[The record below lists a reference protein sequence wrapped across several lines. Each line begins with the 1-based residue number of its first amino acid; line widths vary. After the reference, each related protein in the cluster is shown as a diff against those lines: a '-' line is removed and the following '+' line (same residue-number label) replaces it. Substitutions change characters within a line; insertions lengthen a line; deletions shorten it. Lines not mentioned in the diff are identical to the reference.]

1 MLGICARLCTKDYM
15 QLRQDL
21 DREDG
26 RRNGFRLPRWQGSSH
41 GRHRL
46 VWILAAWARRRTRSP
61 FPQLPALTSAAT
73 GAAQSLLEARNS
85 LRGRKAVLLKEQL
98 LSPGLCVSGYSR
110 RAVHG
115 SVRRN
120 ASAPRAGAERYLAI
134 PELTYG
140 RRIWFAQP
148 RRTPYLA
155 RQRCRGISASTSTYG
170 DGAPCRFGGGGGCT
184 KSRSRRHTHND
195 FTQLLAAWMRKT
207 LLLHVWLIR
216 VLALERK
223 KLQ

>member
-1 MLGICARLCTKDYM
+1 M

-26 RRNGFRLPRWQGSSH
+26 RRNGFRLPRWQGPSH
-41 GRHRL
+41 DRRRL

-61 FPQLPALTSAAT
+61 FPQLPTLTSAAT

-85 LRGRKAVLLKEQL
+85 LSGRKAVLLKEQL
-98 LSPGLCVSGYSR
+98 LLPGLCVSGYSR
-110 RAVHG
+110 RAVHE

-120 ASAPRAGAERYLAI
+120 ASAPRVGAERYLAI
-134 PELTYG
+134 PELACG
-140 RRIWFAQP
+140 RQIWFAQP

-170 DGAPCRFGGGGGCT
+170 DGAPL
-184 KSRSRRHTHND
+184 SVRRGAEVAQREDRGDTHA
-195 FTQLLAAWMRKT
+195 Q
-207 LLLHVWLIR
+207 
-216 VLALERK
+216 
-223 KLQ
+223 

>member
-1 MLGICARLCTKDYM
+1 MLGTCARLCTKDYM

-26 RRNGFRLPRWQGSSH
+26 RRNGFRPLRWQGPSH
-41 GRHRL
+41 GRRRL

-85 LRGRKAVLLKEQL
+85 LSGRKAVLLKEQL
-98 LSPGLCVSGYSR
+98 LLPGLCVSGYSR
-110 RAVHG
+110 RAVRE
-115 SVRRN
+115 SMRRN
-120 ASAPRAGAERYLAI
+120 ASAQRARVERSLAI
-134 PELTYG
+134 PELACG

-148 RRTPYLA
+148 PRAPYLA

-170 DGAPCRFGGGGGCT
+170 NGAPCRFGGGGGCT
-184 KSRSRRHTHND
+184 KSRSRRHTHTTILPS
-195 FTQLLAAWMRKT
+195 FGPHGCVKPYW
-207 LLLHVWLIR
+207 
-216 VLALERK
+216 
-223 KLQ
+223 